1 MYYFLHRKVGRR
13 NRRNLFA
20 DLERVFRVVRRRVIF
35 CPFFNESA
43 YSLILCKKG
52 NISRPFNQEFHVLF
66 SSYFKPQVDWR
77 AVEVSK
83 AHKNIYLLGRTG

>member
-1 MYYFLHRKVGRR
+1 M
-13 NRRNLFA
+13 FA
-20 DLERVFRVVRRRVIF
+20 DLERGFRVVRRRVIF
-35 CPFFNESA
+35 WSFFNESA

-52 NISRPFNQEFHVLF
+52 NISRPFNQELF
-66 SSYFKPQVDWR
+66 SVKPKSCLAVIKPQLDWR